1 MRVRAFQIILL
12 VVCVSTL
19 QAGGPRQGTA
29 AKTGGEASF
38 SKDVFPIIKK
48 NCLPCHAESEFNPS
62 ELFLD
67 SHELLMTGGKHG
79 AAVVPGKP
87 KESLLVR
94 KLGEKPPFG
103 DRMPLDP
110 KRRKGEPPKKVLSEE
125 DVKTISG
132 WIEQGAKNN

>member
-1 MRVRAFQIILL
+1 MGVRVYLIILL
-12 VVCVSTL
+12 GVCLDTV
-19 QAGGPRQGTA
+19 QAGGQPQAGAT
-29 AKTGGEASF
+29 KTGAEVSF
-38 SKDVFPIIKK
+38 SKDVAPIIKK

-67 SHELLMTGGKHG
+67 THELLMAGGKHG

-87 KESLLVR
+87 KESILLQ

-110 KRRKGEPPKKVLSEE
+110 KRKKGEPAKKVLSEE
-125 DVKTISG
+125 DVTTISR
-132 WIEQGAKNN
+132 WIEQGARKN